1 MALYA
6 IGFIFNQ
13 VKFITLP
20 VLEIS
25 KFLSTS
31 FTLRNHHRK
40 FLIFKVH
47 FISFHS
53 EIPLHTIVALSI
65 NKITEKR
72 EQCTD
77 ICTMKFKLKS

>member
-47 FISFHS
+47 FI
-53 EIPLHTIVALSI
+53 L
-65 NKITEKR
+65 
-72 EQCTD
+72 
-77 ICTMKFKLKS
+77 KFLYIQ